1 MLPPQYVPQQVAALR
16 EEPASSR
23 HSLDTKIDQFHF
35 GEKEGAPEMPVE
47 LSNSETESD
56 RFSTVHN
63 PRLIVARPDTSS
75 EEEENMDLKKRSSL
89 KGLMASRNKGSS
101 SKDIPNTQVP
111 VNLPPPPPPPITT
124 VGLLPNP

>member
-75 EEEENMDLKKRSSL
+75 EERESMDMKQRMGL
-89 KGLMASRNKGSS
+89 KGLMANRNKRQT
-101 SKDIPNTQVP
+101 SKEALKT
-111 VNLPPPPPPPITT
+111 
-124 VGLLPNP
+124 